1 MRRSS
6 LRTRVS
12 QNKDGYADSVSYDES
27 LDERPTDDELDD
39 AVENLEASG
48 FDVVVVE
55 DGAAALAELKDRI
68 PAGASVMDGHSTTL
82 EQIGFMEY
90 LLEGDHNWENVHADV
105 YGIDDDAERQ
115 RARREAQA
123 SDYFLGSVNA
133 VAATGELV
141 AADASGSRIG
151 AYPFAAEKLVL
162 VAGTNKIVADLDAA
176 LDRLEGVA
184 FPLEN
189 ARAEDAYGAGST
201 IAKQLIY
208 RQEAEEGRTTLVLV
222 RDSLGY

>member
-1 MRRSS
+1 M
-6 LRTRVS
+6 S

-27 LDERPTDDELDD
+27 LDEHPSDEELNA
-39 AVENLEASG
+39 AVENLQSRG

-55 DGAAALAELKDRI
+55 DGETALDELRERI

-82 EQIGFMEY
+82 EEIGFMEY
-90 LLEGDHNWENVHADV
+90 LMEGDHDWENRHAEV

-123 SDYFLGSVNA
+123 VDYFLGSVNA
-133 VAATGELV
+133 IAATGELV

-151 AYPFAAEKLVL
+151 AYPFAAENLLL
-162 VAGTNKIVADLDAA
+162 VAGTNKIVEGLDAA

-184 FPLEN
+184 FPLED
-189 ARAEDAYGAGST
+189 ARAEDAYGTGSM
-201 IAKQLIY
+201 IGKQLIY
-208 RQEAEEGRTTLVLV
+208 RQEAEEGRTTLILV
-222 RDSLGY
+222 KESLGY